1 MLELLKVSVSKH
13 AVIETDLGDD
23 LLAVRANAAQLRQ
36 IVMNLV
42 TNASEALG
50 DRDGVIRVTTSFV
63 MAGLG
68 SPGAVSGRVADSD
81 YLQLEVSDTGDV
93 AGGSSQDVR
102 PVLHHQIRWA
112 RAWACGSAG
121 IVRGLQGVMYL
132 EGELGKG
139 TTFRVLLP
147 CAETTPAEI
156 HDLRP
161 SPDKLTHPLEGVTA
175 LVEEDEAWLREP
187 VATMLRKRGF
197 GVLEAADGFSA
208 IDLLRAKGNQ
218 IDVILLDISIP
229 GPSSREIVAEAAK
242 TRPDVRVILTSAYS
256 QEMIADAV
264 EAPQISSLFGNH
276 MNSEISCRRFGMLFP
291 RKTDGVRGQVRS
303 H

>member
-1 MLELLKVSVSKH
+1 
-13 AVIETDLGDD
+13 VIETDLGDD

-112 RAWACGSAG
+112 RARACGSAG
-121 IVRGLQGVMYL
+121 
-132 EGELGKG
+132 
-139 TTFRVLLP
+139 
-147 CAETTPAEI
+147 
-156 HDLRP
+156 DRP
-161 SPDKLTHPLEGVTA
+161 GA
-175 LVEEDEAWLREP
+175 
-187 VATMLRKRGF
+187 
-197 GVLEAADGFSA
+197 
-208 IDLLRAKGNQ
+208 
-218 IDVILLDISIP
+218 P
-229 GPSSREIVAEAAK
+229 G
-242 TRPDVRVILTSAYS
+242 
-256 QEMIADAV
+256 
-264 EAPQISSLFGNH
+264 
-276 MNSEISCRRFGMLFP
+276 
-291 RKTDGVRGQVRS
+291 S
-303 H
+303 HVS